1 MLQRLQK
8 WWTLQKLHWK
18 RRKESGTPL
27 SFGHAVAGV
36 QDILICLPENEK
48 EFRVA
53 RYVLK
58 SLPAEDEHHRITY
71 LVPKEF
77 APKIPLRKIDQ
88 TVVFNGESRDE
99 LGRFTGE
106 LQQQIFQ
113 RDFQAAV
120 DLNTSFDFG
129 TSLLCHDSQAQL
141 RIGFASDYSHLFYN
155 IEIEKPDEEFLL
167 ERAYRNIQRLLSL
180 V

>member
-1 MLQRLQK
+1 MWQKVQK
-8 WWTLQKLHWK
+8 WWTLKKIHWE
-18 RRKESGTPL
+18 RRKESGKPV
-27 SFGHAVAGV
+27 SFARAVEGV
-36 QDILICLPENEK
+36 QHILMCLPESEQ

-58 SLPAEDEHHRITY
+58 SLPAEDEHHQITY

-77 APKIPLRKIDQ
+77 APKIPLRKLDQ
-88 TVVFNGESRDE
+88 TIVSNGESRDE
-99 LGRFTGE
+99 LGRFTRE
-106 LQQQIFQ
+106 LHQQILQQ
-113 RDFQAAV
+113 DFQAAV

-167 ERAYRNIQRLLSL
+167 ERAYRSIQRLLSL